1 MTSQRSQRGFTLV
14 EMLIIVA
21 VIGIFAGIALPMT
34 QSSLAAYGLSG
45 DARGLAHHIGLAKMR
60 ASARFTRTRLR
71 VERDEGRYFIETWNK
86 ATSQWDSDGS
96 ILYLSRNV
104 SFGFGGL
111 DDPPPNTQ
119 VAIGFSPECL
129 DEDGAAI
136 EDTACILFNSRGIPI
151 TAAGVPVGGNAF
163 YMTDESLVYATTV
176 TATPLIR
183 VWRSPASSEIWTEE

>member
-1 MTSQRSQRGFTLV
+1 MASPHSERGFTLA

-21 VIGIFAGIALPMT
+21 VVTIFAGIALPMT

-45 DARGLAHHIGLAKMR
+45 DAHGLAHHIGLAKMR

-71 VERDEGRYFIETWNK
+71 VERDNRRYFTETWNK
-86 ATSQWDSDGS
+86 TTSEWESDGV
-96 ILYLSRNV
+96 ITRLSRGV
-104 SFGFGGL
+104 SFGFEGL

-129 DEDGAAI
+129 DEDGAPI
-136 EDTACILFNSRGIPI
+136 DDTACILFNSRGIPI

-163 YMTDESLVYATTV
+163 YLTDESLVYATTV
-176 TATPLIR
+176 TATPLVRI
-183 VWRSPASSEIWTEE
+183 WRSPATSEIWTEE

>member
-1 MTSQRSQRGFTLV
+1 MASLRSQRGFTLV

-71 VERDEGRYFIETWNK
+71 VERDEGRYFTETWNK
-86 ATSQWDSDGS
+86 ATSQWENDGV
-96 ILYLSRNV
+96 ITHLSRNV
-104 SFGFGGL
+104 SFGFGAL
-111 DDPPPNTQ
+111 DNPPPNTQ

-129 DEDGAAI
+129 DDDGAAI

-151 TAAGVPVGGNAF
+151 TTAGVPVGGNAF
-163 YMTDESLVYATTV
+163 YLTDESLVYATTV

-183 VWRSPASSEIWTEE
+183 IWRSPATSEIWTEE